1 MMFFQHKI
9 APTLLLNGVLQDLE
23 RHGYEGT
30 SQQGL
35 GYHEKCQHIL
45 DTA

>member
-1 MMFFQHKI
+1 MRFSQHKI
-9 APTLLLNGVLQDLE
+9 APTLFLNRVLQDLE

-35 GYHEKCQHIL
+35 GYQEKSQHIL